1 MANHIFDY
9 AWIGIVSI
17 FFLGL
22 DDLQQFRGSNIS
34 LKYRACIGH
43 SDILALVDGKLDD
56 ADLWGLI
63 E

>member
-22 DDLQQFRGSNIS
+22 DDL
-34 LKYRACIGH
+34 
-43 SDILALVDGKLDD
+43 
-56 ADLWGLI
+56 
-63 E
+63 